1 MNPDLQSF
9 LHAWTGGADVSD
21 VERERLLQRFENDAA
36 LRAECAEEI
45 RLLGMI
51 KAAQSPSPRWLDL
64 HDALNVSSATPED
77 AADDLASRVL
87 DRLRVE
93 PLKSVGSRWLSWRPL
108 TAAAAGLVIG
118 MFCTS
123 VVFGFGVRSLERVVS
138 LLRESFESGPA
149 PMVTGVPQELNLWS
163 GDYSEIVDSYEGV
176 KPEQGTKM
184 ARLLRSDFE
193 GRTVP
198 LPSRQGDLMR
208 VVDVRPFQ
216 SEANGADVVLTLS
229 ALFNAV
235 TFPATE
241 RYDGMVTIY
250 ALGAD
255 TDLRGA
261 TEDSVKEDAL
271 AFSVGRF
278 PALDRVP
285 STWQPASTRLLLPAG
300 TAFVMLKAS
309 VCRMPMES
317 KSLSSLPESV
327 TFAGHFVD
335 DVRASIRIRDAVP
348 NQRAQAVT
356 QVAK

>member
-1 MNPDLQSF
+1 MNMNWHDLIERYISGTITEAETEALEQQ
-9 LHAWTGGADVSD
+9 LKTDADLRD
-21 VERERLLQRFENDAA
+21 WYLDAVNLDSA
-36 LRAECAEEI
+36 LELTAESAE
-45 RLLGMI
+45 LAMI
-51 KAAQSPSPRWLDL
+51 LPVPPS
-64 HDALNVSSATPED
+64 H
-77 AADDLASRVL
+77 RVL
-87 DRLRVE
+87 T
-93 PLKSVGSRWLSWRPL
+93 PASSHPFRWLSWRPL

-123 VVFGFGVRSLERVVS
+123 VVFGFGVRSFERVVS

-309 VCRMPMES
+309 VCRMPVGS